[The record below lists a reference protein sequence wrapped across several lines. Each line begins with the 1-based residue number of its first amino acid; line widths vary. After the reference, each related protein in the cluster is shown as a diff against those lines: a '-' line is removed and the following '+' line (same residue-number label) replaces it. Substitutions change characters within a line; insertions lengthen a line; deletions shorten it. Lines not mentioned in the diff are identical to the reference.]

1 MEKEAAQKLIS
12 VDRHEFALS
21 AVRIVFPTES
31 HSAISNLRD
40 SVVVDGDPMSVTRQI
55 LHYMFRSSEGP
66 FSINDPVVAE
76 KQSQKRL
83 EGFVLREWFQ

>member
-1 MEKEAAQKLIS
+1 MSKEPAKANAYEAAREYMEKEAAQKLIS

-40 SVVVDGDPMSVTRQI
+40 SRWRP
-55 LHYMFRSSEGP
+55 L
-66 FSINDPVVAE
+66 A
-76 KQSQKRL
+76 
-83 EGFVLREWFQ
+83 